1 MLFSFQ
7 IGIENDIHSEWNTAT
22 MSRIERR
29 KMFVFKESVKQKQ
42 VRRAIDRN

>member
-7 IGIENDIHSEWNTAT
+7 IGIENDIHWEWSARQSVF
-22 MSRIERR
+22 M
-29 KMFVFKESVKQKQ
+29 FKESVKQQQ